1 MSDAATSL
9 FEDTESS
16 NTTQVETA
24 IQQAQQ
30 AIGSVSAQPVV
41 AMPRAKTFASS
52 TDPIPPIYHTDLI
65 DNIGD
70 ITDYINVE
78 AQKHKELMVLV
89 DSLKEKL
96 SAVSVDLKNYHVED
110 KYAAL
115 KKGVAKEETKFL
127 NLTTSHKIQI
137 AAIVVAAIGIA
148 VFALKF
154 V

>member
-9 FEDTESS
+9 FEETAPTNSV
-16 NTTQVETA
+16 QVETA

-30 AIGSVSAQPVV
+30 AIASVAPQPIV
-41 AMPRAKTFASS
+41 AMPKVKTFTSS
-52 TDPIPPIYHTDLI
+52 TDPIPPIYHNDLI

-96 SAVSVDLKNYHVED
+96 SAVSADLKNYHVED
-110 KYAAL
+110 KYAAI
-115 KKGVAKEETKFL
+115 KKVVNKEKNSFL
-127 NLTTSHKIQI
+127 DMTVSQKIQSL
-137 AAIVVAAIGIA
+137 AIVVVVIGIA
-148 VFALKF
+148 VFAYKF